1 MENLSEKQRDII
13 AEMSQMLRSE
23 QFVSLQ
29 TEHDRKSI
37 FEILKITHSEN
48 RHSAFLAWMLSASL
62 GIGNFPIE
70 CLLALYYGKTE
81 SIPKTGK
88 LTTTFSI
95 ETEKQ
100 ITGRRRIDI
109 FGINKED
116 KVVFAIENKIK
127 TSEHDNQT
135 EAYYQWLKDKYPKSE
150 YQLVCLYL
158 TVDDEEADCPEFVNI
173 TYQDMFD
180 DVIKPCLKHPGL
192 SEENQ
197 WLLQHYANNLTT
209 PFSDGSGI
217 EAPIAYVHK
226 DECNKI
232 WSRYKDVLEEI
243 FIANDS
249 SEETVDKPEEYTACL
264 KKMYQDYQATFDEIY
279 LTVDTS
285 DAFRRTPNNRITT
298 KKGENFQRLVRNG
311 KLQVGEYLY
320 ASYKEKTFC
329 GIITES
335 QGQYVI
341 MVLDENKEPLRLES
355 GDIVGGAPSTAHEE
369 AQRVYFGE
377 FSKTNGMKAWK
388 NSGGKTLNQLCGEM

>member
-180 DVIKPCLKHPGL
+180 DVIK
-192 SEENQ
+192 
-197 WLLQHYANNLTT
+197 
-209 PFSDGSGI
+209 
-217 EAPIAYVHK
+217 
-226 DECNKI
+226 
-232 WSRYKDVLEEI
+232 LEEI

-249 SEETVDKPEEYTACL
+249 SEETVDKPEGYIACL
-264 KKMYQDYQATFDEIY
+264 KKMYKDYQATFDEIY